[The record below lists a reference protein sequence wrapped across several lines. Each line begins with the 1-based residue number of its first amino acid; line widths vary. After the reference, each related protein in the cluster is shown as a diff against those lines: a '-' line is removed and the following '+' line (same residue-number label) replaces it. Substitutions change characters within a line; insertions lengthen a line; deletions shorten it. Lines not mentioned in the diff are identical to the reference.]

1 VYPLW
6 LCCRRSTTIQPDTP
20 PTFKFLNTRFSYN
33 SHKSCGMIMVFAC
46 SFGKNT
52 AKNTLS

>member
-1 VYPLW
+1 MLLISMVVYPLW

-33 SHKSCGMIMVFAC
+33 SFW
-46 SFGKNT
+46 
-52 AKNTLS
+52 